1 MRNFGKIGFLAA
13 WTSILCSSNLVQI
26 AVAPSAD
33 AWDRAKF
40 KAPKGRKSKK
50 FLLSG
55 RIVDAQG
62 QPHPGMPLYVWEPD
76 GDFAQET
83 RSDRNGEFEVPH
95 DEVRPLT
102 LEVNPPLNS
111 GLAQAL
117 MVNLPGTENRKV
129 VVTLKPGNLVSGRVM
144 HAGKPLKGIILRVN
158 SHGPSESAAHHS
170 IHAGGATISK
180 NDGTFSMILIDG
192 VKKMYMVNDQYQ
204 GLPKSKEH
212 VFTVDGT
219 GHLGTLEF

>member
-1 MRNFGKIGFLAA
+1 MRNFGKIGSLAA
-13 WTSILCSSNLVQI
+13 CALILCLSNLVQI
-26 AVAPSAD
+26 FDPQPAHT
-33 AWDRAKF
+33 WDRAKF
-40 KAPKGRKSKK
+40 KAPKGRKAKK

-55 RIVDAQG
+55 RIVDADG
-62 QPHPGMPLYVWEPD
+62 RPHAGMPLYVWEID

-83 RSDRNGEFEVPH
+83 RSDGNGEFEVQH
-95 DEVRPLT
+95 DEVKPLT

-117 MVNLPGTENRKV
+117 IPNLPGTENRKV
-129 VVTLKPGNLVSGRVM
+129 VVTLKPGNLVTGKVM

-158 SHGPSESAAHHS
+158 SHGPSDNASHS
-170 IHAGGATISK
+170 IHAGGATITKS
-180 NDGTFSMILIDG
+180 DGTFSMNLIDG

-204 GLPKSKEH
+204 GLPRAKEH
-212 VFTVDGT
+212 VFTVDGA